1 MTERAARRAL
11 TAIAALL
18 ALVVTVLLGGR
29 PEPDTPNQEPAA
41 TTPQVV
47 AAAADHMRSARRTP
61 AEPTEDPHGHDT
73 PAGASDRHE
82 ARLSARTFV
91 AALLRYQA
99 GAGRQRWRQEVEK
112 SAAQSLARRLT
123 RRPPR
128 QVQATAPLGGN
139 VRSLEVHGP
148 LRGRIRASAIV
159 TYGDGLRSLID
170 LELRRRAGRWR
181 VTSLYR

>member
-1 MTERAARRAL
+1 MTEPAARRAL
-11 TAIAALL
+11 VAVAVVLAVSL
-18 ALVVTVLLGGR
+18 ALVLSTV
-29 PEPDTPNQEPAA
+29 PEPDTPNEEPAA
-41 TTPQVV
+41 SRPQLV
-47 AAAADHMRSARRTP
+47 AAGGRARPVRRTP
-61 AEPTEDPHGHDT
+61 AVPMEDPHGHDT

-82 ARLSARTFV
+82 ARRSARMFV

-128 QVQATAPLGGN
+128 QVQATAPRRGN

-148 LRGRIRASAIV
+148 LHGRIRASAIV
-159 TYGDGLRSLID
+159 TYGNTLRSLID
-170 LELRRRAGRWR
+170 LELRRRSGRWR